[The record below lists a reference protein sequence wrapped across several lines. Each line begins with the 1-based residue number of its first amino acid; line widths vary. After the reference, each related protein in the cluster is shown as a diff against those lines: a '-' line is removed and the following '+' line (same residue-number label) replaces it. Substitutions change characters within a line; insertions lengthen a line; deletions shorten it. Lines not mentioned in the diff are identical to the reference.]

1 MSSMRDIKKRI
12 NNVSSTAQL
21 IKAMDTIASTSL
33 HKARQQLEGVR
44 PIYNELKRQVEE
56 LGERKEALDH
66 QYYEE
71 RPVKNS
77 LYIVLTSDRGYVGSY
92 NSSLLE
98 AAIKHMEQGKN
109 EQILAI
115 GSKGYSYF
123 QRHNKNIIRKVT
135 DVADSHV
142 YYGSES
148 LSLWAKELFVSGKVD
163 EVFIV
168 YSEFV
173 NVLTYQP
180 RVERF
185 LPIAVNYDENAY
197 ESDRLYE
204 PDVATVMDHTVPL
217 YLHMN
222 FFRAISESHTC
233 EEAARMVN
241 MDAAG
246 KNAEELIRELRLS
259 YNRQRQA
266 AITQELN
273 EIIGGSSFD

>member
-1 MSSMRDIKKRI
+1 MSSIRDIKKRI
-12 NNVSSTAQL
+12 ENVSSTAQL

-33 HKARQQLEGVR
+33 HKARQQMEGVR

-56 LGERKEALDH
+56 LGERKEALTH
-66 QYYEE
+66 PYYEK
-71 RPVKNS
+71 RPIKNT

-92 NSSLLE
+92 NTSLLQVAME
-98 AAIKHMEQGKN
+98 HMEQGKS
-109 EQILAI
+109 EKILAV
-115 GSKGYSYF
+115 GSKGYNYF
-123 QRHNKNIIRKVT
+123 KKQGKNIVRKVT
-135 DVADSHV
+135 DISDSHV

-148 LSLWAKELFVSGKVD
+148 LSLWAKDLYVSGQVD

-173 NVLTYQP
+173 NVLTYKP
-180 RVERF
+180 RVEKF
-185 LPIAVNYDENAY
+185 LPIAENYDENVY

-204 PDVATVMDHTVPL
+204 PDVSTVMDHTVPL

-246 KNAEELIRELRLS
+246 KNAEELIKELRLS

-273 EIIGGSSFD
+273 EIIGGSKF

>member
-12 NNVSSTAQL
+12 SNVSSTAQL
-21 IKAMDTIASTSL
+21 IRAMDTIASTSL

-44 PIYNELKRQVEE
+44 PIYTELKRQVEE
-56 LGERKEALDH
+56 LGERKESLVH
-66 QYYEE
+66 PFYEH
-71 RPVKNS
+71 RPVSNS
-77 LYIVLTSDRGYVGSY
+77 LYIVMTSDRGYVGSY
-92 NSSLLE
+92 NSTVLD
-98 AAIKHMEQGKN
+98 AAIEHMDQGKN

-115 GSKGYSYF
+115 GSKGYNCF
-123 QRHNKNIIRKVT
+123 RKHHKNIVRKVT

-148 LSLWAKELFVSGKVD
+148 LALWATELYISGKVD

-168 YSEFV
+168 YTEFV

-185 LPIAVNYDENAY
+185 LPISVGYDENAY

-204 PDVATVMDHTVPL
+204 PDVKTVMDKTVPL

-246 KNAEELIRELRLS
+246 KNADELIKDLRLM

-273 EIIGGSSFD
+273 EIIGGTNFD

>member
-12 NNVSSTAQL
+12 DNVSSTAQL

-33 HKARQQLEGVR
+33 HKARQQLNGVR

-56 LGERKEALDH
+56 LGERKEALTH
-66 QYYEE
+66 PYYED
-71 RPVKNS
+71 RPINNT

-92 NSSLLE
+92 NNSILQ
-98 AAIKHMEQGKN
+98 AAMDHMNDGRS
-109 EQILAI
+109 EQILAV
-115 GSKGYSYF
+115 GSKGYNYF
-123 QRHNKNIIRKVT
+123 KKHGKNIIRKVT

-148 LSLWAKELFVSGKVD
+148 LSLWAKELYTSGQVD

-173 NVLTYQP
+173 NVLTYKP
-180 RVERF
+180 RIEKL
-185 LPIAVNYDENAY
+185 LPVSSTYDENAY
-197 ESDRLYE
+197 EGDRLYE
-204 PDVATVMDHTVPL
+204 PDVPTVMDHLIPL

-246 KNAEELIRELRLS
+246 KNADELIKELRLS

-273 EIIGGSSFD
+273 EIIGGSKF